1 MQIENTP
8 SAVAHIVSETETLR
22 LEADVNIYNGKAS
35 EINKGRVTRHNDE
48 FPDIAAEFSSFPG
61 SNNITFYGQP
71 DTEAQTR
78 LISAINILCANILD
92 PSYSLEIQ

>member
-48 FPDIAAEFSSFPG
+48 SPDIAAEFSSFPG

-78 LISAINILCANILD
+78 LITAINLFCADIRAATFTLTF
-92 PSYSLEIQ
+92 E

>member
-35 EINKGRVTRHNDE
+35 EINNGRITRHNDE
-48 FPDIAAEFSSFPG
+48 HPDIAADFSSFPG

-78 LISAINILCANILD
+78 LITAINLYCASIRAATFTLTFA
-92 PSYSLEIQ
+92 